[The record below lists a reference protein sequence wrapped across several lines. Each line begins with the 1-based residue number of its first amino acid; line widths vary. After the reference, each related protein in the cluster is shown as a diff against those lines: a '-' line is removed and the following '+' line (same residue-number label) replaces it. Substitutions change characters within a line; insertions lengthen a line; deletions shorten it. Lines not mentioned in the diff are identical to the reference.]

1 MQNSFYESAD
11 RFFSQ
16 ECSGSV
22 IRSVEQ
28 GSADR
33 AALWETM
40 LSAGFAD
47 ALVPESAEGAGLAL
61 VDIWPI
67 VFCMGRHAVPLPYA
81 HTLFAR
87 AWLNQAAKPIPE
99 GTITFAPYQ
108 VQLSAGGL
116 TARAVSFGFT
126 ADWVLVQ
133 HDDNV
138 WLCPTAKAEVVRSG
152 GYGSLDADLTWSTE
166 VLKAA
171 HLGRWNTP
179 QFEHALAL
187 TLAVLIAGGTDRVF
201 EMSLGHANQREQ
213 FGKPIGRFQALQQQI
228 SEMAELV
235 FGARMAAEMAC
246 RSQSWAPIPM
256 LAALAKAHTSQSVGK
271 IVAVSHAV
279 HGAIGVTHEYD
290 LQLYTRRLN
299 EWSRAGGGAA
309 YWSQQLGKAILNSEQ
324 TTLDFCRT
332 ELFLEDVRA

>member
-16 ECSGSV
+16 ECTGSA

-47 ALVPESAEGAGLAL
+47 ALVPESANGAGLAL

-87 AWLNQAAKPIPE
+87 AWLNQASQSIPE
-99 GTITFAPYQ
+99 GSITFAPYQ
-108 VQLSAGGL
+108 VQLSSRGL
-116 TARAVSFGFT
+116 VAHAVSFGFT

-152 GYGSLDADLTWSTE
+152 GHGSLDADLTWSTE
-166 VLKAA
+166 VVNAS

-187 TLAVLIAGGTDRVF
+187 TLALLIAGGTDRVF
-201 EMSLGHANQREQ
+201 EMSLAHANQREQ

-228 SEMAELV
+228 SEVAELV

-246 RSQSWAPIPM
+246 RGPSWAPIPM
-256 LAALAKAHTSQSVGK
+256 LAALAKAHTSQAVGK

-299 EWSRAGGGAA
+299 EWARAGGGAM
-309 YWSQQLGKAILNSEQ
+309 YWSQQLGKAILDSKQ

>member
-1 MQNSFYESAD
+1 VIGMQNSFYESAD

-16 ECSGSV
+16 ECSASV

-33 AALWETM
+33 AALWETL

-47 ALVPESAEGAGLAL
+47 ALVPESADGTGLAL

-87 AWLNQAAKPIPE
+87 AWLNQAGKPVPE

-108 VQLSAGGL
+108 VQSASGRL
-116 TARAVSFGFT
+116 TAHAVSFGYV

-138 WLCPTAKAEVVRSG
+138 WLCPLAKAEVARSG
-152 GYGSLDADLTWSTE
+152 GHGSLDADLTWSAE
-166 VLKAA
+166 VLKDA
-171 HLGRWNTP
+171 HLGSWSTP

-187 TLAVLIAGGTDRVF
+187 SLSVLIAGAADRVF
-201 EMSLGHANQREQ
+201 EMTLAHANQREQ

-228 SEMAELV
+228 SEVAELV

-246 RSQSWAPIPM
+246 RSQSWEPLPM
-256 LAALAKAHTSQSVGK
+256 LAALAKAHTSQAVSK
-271 IVAVSHAV
+271 IVSVSHAV

-299 EWSRAGGGAA
+299 EWSRAGGGAVH
-309 YWSQQLGKAILNSEQ
+309 WSAQLGRAILASQQ

-332 ELFLEDVRA
+332 ELFQE

>member
-1 MQNSFYESAD
+1 
-11 RFFSQ
+11 
-16 ECSGSV
+16 V

-33 AALWETM
+33 AALWETL

-47 ALVPESAEGAGLAL
+47 ALVPESADGAGLAL

-87 AWLNQAAKPIPE
+87 AWLDQAGQPVPE

-108 VQLSAGGL
+108 VQSASGRL
-116 TARAVSFGFT
+116 TAHAVSFGYV

-133 HDDNV
+133 HDGNV
-138 WLCPTAKAEVVRSG
+138 WLCPVAKAEVARSG
-152 GYGSLDADLTWSTE
+152 GHGSLDADLTWSAE
-166 VLKAA
+166 VLKDS
-171 HLGRWNTP
+171 HLGSWSTP

-187 TLAVLIAGGTDRVF
+187 SLSVLIAGAADRVF
-201 EMSLGHANQREQ
+201 EMTLAHANQREQ

-228 SEMAELV
+228 SEVAELV

-246 RSQSWAPIPM
+246 RSQSWEPLPM
-256 LAALAKAHTSQSVGK
+256 LAASRLPAESQS
-271 IVAVSHAV
+271 
-279 HGAIGVTHEYD
+279 
-290 LQLYTRRLN
+290 
-299 EWSRAGGGAA
+299 AA
-309 YWSQQLGKAILNSEQ
+309 ALLHPTPSQSL
-324 TTLDFCRT
+324 
-332 ELFLEDVRA
+332 

>member
-11 RFFSQ
+11 RFFAQ
-16 ECSGSV
+16 ECTAAV
-22 IRSVEQ
+22 IRSVEKNNT
-28 GSADR
+28 DR
-33 AALWETM
+33 AALWQTM

-47 ALVPESAEGAGLAL
+47 ALVPENADGAGLAL

-87 AWLNQAAKPIPE
+87 AWLHQSTKSVPE
-99 GTITFAPYQ
+99 GTVTFAPYQ
-108 VQLSAGGL
+108 TQLASGQL
-116 TARAVSFGFT
+116 TAHAVSFGYV

-133 HDDNV
+133 HESNV
-138 WLCPTAKAEVVRSG
+138 WLCPTAKVDVARSG
-152 GYGSLDADLTWSTE
+152 GHGSLDADLTWSAD
-166 VLKAA
+166 VLKDC
-171 HLGRWNTP
+171 HLGSWAKP

-187 TLAVLIAGGTDRVF
+187 SLAVLIAGAADRVF
-201 EMSLGHANQREQ
+201 EMTLAHANQREQ

-228 SEMAELV
+228 SEVAELV
-235 FGARMAAEMAC
+235 FAARMAAEMAC
-246 RSQSWAPIPM
+246 RSQTWEPLPM
-256 LAALAKAHTSQSVGK
+256 LAALAKTHTSQAVGK

-299 EWSRAGGGAA
+299 EWSRAGGGAV
-309 YWSQQLGKAILNSEQ
+309 YWSQQLGQAILTSSQ

-332 ELFLEDVRA
+332 EFFQEDLAG